1 MGEEQRQHVSPRL
14 RTDQLNPTEIRTA
27 AELTEWGKLVFGRW
41 LVALRADRAAAVV
54 GALQKMEWNQ
64 FLISGYIV
72 HSIFFDS
79 LSLKANTG

>member
-41 LVALRADRAAAVV
+41 LVALPADRAAAVV
-54 GALQKMEWNQ
+54 
-64 FLISGYIV
+64 
-72 HSIFFDS
+72 
-79 LSLKANTG
+79 